1 MRLNFYEDP
10 GHGWLAV
17 PLPLLDKLGII
28 DQISTY
34 SYMRG
39 MLAHLEEDCDYA
51 LFARAMNDAGRF
63 FTVKHHHTDNRSR
76 IRGYGHY
83 TPALAREALAYYRGT
98 KPYRKIQL
106 ANETVIGYS

>member
-76 IRGYGHY
+76 IRTYCHFNAGV
-83 TPALAREALAYYRGT
+83 ARRWMAEA
-98 KPYRKIQL
+98 QL
-106 ANETVIGYS
+106 SLKLQR

>member
-17 PLPLLDKLGII
+17 PIPLLDKLGII

-51 LFARAMNDAGRF
+51 LFARAMNNAGRF

-76 IRGYGHY
+76 IRNYCHFNAGV
-83 TPALAREALAYYRGT
+83 ARRWMAEALA
-98 KPYRKIQL
+98 IQK
-106 ANETVIGYS
+106 G